1 MCSMKQGDDTISSRE
16 EILELASIEAMGM
29 LDEVESARL
38 ERAFAAATPAVQAEV
53 LALQERLATD
63 PTLRSSEQPSA
74 ALRLRTLAHVVHA
87 IEEDAAS
94 AKPIATIGPA
104 SGRVPSSAT
113 ANGSME
119 ELLQE
124 IARRTAAPQSAQL
137 FWRAAS
143 FFLIAALAVS
153 SYFQWQTHRQA
164 ARITA
169 FAENQLLDDEIRREL
184 RGLEGFDFA
193 AATPVRLRAV
203 GKPSEV
209 TAYID
214 HENHRVL
221 VVGFRLNEFE
231 QGVTLRVRSE
241 AGTVEPL
248 ETVRVS
254 SAAWAKMYDIPA
266 GFGPGSTFEI
276 EAGGVRFVG
285 MIDAAS
291 LGESGL
297 SA

>member
-1 MCSMKQGDDTISSRE
+1 MKQGDETISRE
-16 EILELASIEAMGM
+16 ELLELASIEAMGM

-38 ERAFAAATPAVQAEV
+38 DRAFALATPAVQAEV
-53 LALQERLATD
+53 VALQERLATD
-63 PTLRSSEQPSA
+63 STLRSVEQPSA
-74 ALRLRTLAHVVHA
+74 ALRLRTLASVAQA
-87 IEEDAAS
+87 IEEDSAS

-104 SGRVPSSAT
+104 TARSFAPVAGASASSEEM
-113 ANGSME
+113 N
-119 ELLQE
+119 ELLKE

-169 FAENQLLDDEIRREL
+169 FAENQLIDDEIRREL
-184 RGLEGFDFA
+184 RGVEAFDFA
-193 AATPVRLRAV
+193 SATPVRLRAL
-203 GKPSEV
+203 GQPSEI

-214 HENHRVL
+214 AANHRVL

-241 AGTVEPL
+241 SGQVEPL

-254 SAAWAKMYDIPA
+254 SAAWAKMYEIPA
-266 GFGPGSTFEI
+266 GFGPGSTVEI

-285 MIDAAS
+285 VLDGTAFGAS
-291 LGESGL
+291 
-297 SA
+297 A